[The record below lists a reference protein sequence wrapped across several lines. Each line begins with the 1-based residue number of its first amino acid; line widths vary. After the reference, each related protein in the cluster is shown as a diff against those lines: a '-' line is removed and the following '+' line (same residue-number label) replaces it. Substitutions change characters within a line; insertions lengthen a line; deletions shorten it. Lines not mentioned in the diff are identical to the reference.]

1 MYKYL
6 NEVTNYIQY
15 KIIAGLIASIFTEDF
30 LKLLLLFITLEVID
44 IFTRWLANSYHCY
57 KAIYPNSPCGI
68 YKALTFLWQ
77 ARKWRYI
84 KSTGLRDGFCD
95 KMLLYC
101 LLLLVGAVVDT
112 AYTITKTPAILSSI
126 ITVVLAS
133 TEAMSVLENISEIND
148 IAKNIKN
155 KFKVKITK

>member
-30 LKLLLLFITLEVID
+30 FKLLLLFITLEVID
-44 IFTRWLANSYHCY
+44 IFTRWLAQSYHCY
-57 KAIYPNSPCGI
+57 KALYPQSKCGL
-68 YKALTFLWQ
+68 YKSLTFLWQ

-84 KSTGLRDGFCD
+84 RSTGLRDGFTD

-101 LLLLVGAVVDT
+101 LLLLVGALVDS
-112 AYTITKTPAILSSI
+112 AYALAHTPKVLSSI
-126 ITVVLAS
+126 ITVVLSS
-133 TEAMSVLENISEIND
+133 TEALSILENISEMNE
-148 IAKNIKN
+148 IAK
-155 KFKVKITK
+155 KVKEQVKLKWK

>member
-1 MYKYL
+1 MQRYITEL
-6 NEVTNYIQY
+6 ANYWQY
-15 KIIAGLIASIFTEDF
+15 KIMAGLIGAIFSESF
-30 LKLLLLFITLEVID
+30 FKLLVIFITLECLD

-155 KFKVKITK
+155 KFNSKSTK